1 MVKEIITFG
10 DIEIEKHKSHRY
22 KSATF
27 LNDWDINNI
36 QVYSIVS
43 LGEKSYRYFTGYT
56 GDEYKIKHHAK
67 SADVKMVELNERFS

>member
-1 MVKEIITFG
+1 MVKEIITVG
-10 DIEIEKHKSHRY
+10 DIEIEKHKSHHY
-22 KSATF
+22 KSAIF

-56 GDEYKIKHHAK
+56 GGEYKIKPSCK
-67 SADVKMVELNERFS
+67 ERGR

>member
-1 MVKEIITFG
+1 MGKEFITFHY
-10 DIEIEKHKSHRY
+10 IEIEKHKSHRY
-22 KSATF
+22 KSAIF

-56 GDEYKIKHHAK
+56 GDEYKIKPSCK
-67 SADVKMVELNERFS
+67 ECRR

>member
-22 KSATF
+22 KSEIF
-27 LNDWDINNI
+27 LDDWDINNI
-36 QVYSIVS
+36 QVYSIFS

-56 GDEYKIKHHAK
+56 GDEY
-67 SADVKMVELNERFS
+67 